1 MLSLIHKS
9 APLQRG
15 FCYSI
20 FVIFHFFPKI
30 CCRMGVLLID
40 WPYPLRFKP
49 YWGLNRL
56 KLWFV
61 SLISVSLMCI
71 CLNKY
76 GKVWQPK
83 NPPVKEG
90 FAGGSGRN
98 WTTDT
103 RIFSPLLY
111 QLSYQANYSLW
122 ECNNLLTLFNTV
134 SVFFVSV

>member
-1 MLSLIHKS
+1 MSVRLSICKY
-9 APLQRG
+9 PPEIG
-15 FCYSI
+15 FLL
-20 FVIFHFFPKI
+20 FHFRYLSFFSKI
-30 CCRMGVLLID
+30 CCRMGVLLIQ

-61 SLISVSLMCI
+61 SLISVSLMGI

-83 NPPVKEG
+83 NPQVNEG
-90 FAGGSGRN
+90 FNGGSGRN

-111 QLSYQANYSLW
+111 HYFLVRNYELM
-122 ECNNLLTLFNTV
+122 LV
-134 SVFFVSV
+134 SVPQNMSRID